1 MPNHLLRIGRRP
13 RTIRF
18 WLGLLALACAA
29 PSLLG
34 AGFLISDTYARDRA
48 NVEAA
53 NVATARALGQ
63 TVDRELV
70 NTIAILN
77 ILAKSQNLKAGN
89 LGAFYDR
96 ARDAISDQAFIA
108 NIVLSDPSG
117 QQLVNTLRPFGASL
131 PRHGNPDQLRRVIE
145 GGKPVISDLYI
156 GGVARRPL
164 VGVEVPVRSGDRII
178 YSLAAGLFPEQLA
191 GLLRQ
196 ERLPAGIIATIFDS
210 TGTSVARTEDPGRFV
225 GQKGNAEFIRRIAEH
240 PEGSAESTTLG
251 GTRVISGWSRSSVS
265 HWTVAIGTPASTLM
279 ASVYRSLAITAAAIL
294 AVLAAGALM
303 ARAISS
309 RISRSLHDV
318 VAPAMAIGSSASAAI
333 PDGLIVE
340 VNELGH
346 ALANAAQT
354 IEQRVIE
361 RDEATRHEQEAAA
374 ANRAK
379 SEFLALMSHELRTPM
394 NGILGFAQLMSD
406 PHFGSLSAKHKEFV
420 EQIVTSGNHLLRLIS
435 DILDLSKIEAGR
447 LSVSMERIALVPLV
461 KSVAA
466 TLSGGADSAGI
477 ALDMGD
483 FGVAMP
489 DVLAD
494 RVRLAQILIN
504 LGSNAIKYNRRD
516 GSVRFSYRRL
526 EDQKVRLTVEDDGFG
541 IPAERQ
547 SELFKPFSRLGREA
561 SGVDGTGV
569 GLALSRRLIEFMGGA
584 IGFESTPGRG
594 SRFWVDIPVYI
605 GATQAAPREPAPE
618 PAHRRS
624 GFTAL
629 YVDDNPASLAL
640 VRNILSTLD
649 HVRLLEA
656 NDGKTALTMAHQHRP
671 DLIILDINLPD
682 MSGFALLQKLKQ
694 LPESAATPV
703 MALSASAM
711 PRDLQRGL
719 EAGFFRYLTKPLD
732 INHFLQSIDDA
743 LAAGRNPAAPE
754 TSVGARAT

>member
-34 AGFLISDTYARDRA
+34 AGFLISDTYGRDRA